1 MHFPRIR
8 KKFARR
14 EEYSQ
19 TDMPEPAS
27 MALLGFG
34 VFGTIAAAQT
44 RCGMMVAV
52 PALAMSARH
61 RA

>member
-1 MHFPRIR
+1 
-8 KKFARR
+8 
-14 EEYSQ
+14 
-19 TDMPEPAS
+19 